1 MLSRNLKQKEDSY
14 EKGIEWS
21 VGCPGLLSSL
31 PTTMTASAL
40 PDNSGAESRNV
51 AHTLYVSTAGKR

>member
-21 VGCPGLLSSL
+21 VGCPGFVEQ
-31 PTTMTASAL
+31 PA
-40 PDNSGAESRNV
+40 DNNDSFRA
-51 AHTLYVSTAGKR
+51 AG